1 MDGITPPHLHHFPGT
16 DSESV
21 FELLIHPKTACQ
33 ITAMQKKMYV
43 ELIGFEKW
51 GKSKAHV

>member
-16 DSESV
+16 DCESV
-21 FELLIHPKTACQ
+21 FWVTNSSGDSMPNNCDA
-33 ITAMQKKMYV
+33 KKMYV
-43 ELIGFEKW
+43 ELTGFEKW